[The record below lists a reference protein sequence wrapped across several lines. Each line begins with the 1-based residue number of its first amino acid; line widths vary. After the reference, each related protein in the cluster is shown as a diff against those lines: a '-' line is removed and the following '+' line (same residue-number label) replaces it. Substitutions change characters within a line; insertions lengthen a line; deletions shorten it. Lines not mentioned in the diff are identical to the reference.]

1 VTIRVLRELLEAWKA
16 NAESS
21 HKRIV
26 ITIAHGKEPIT
37 TS

>member
-1 VTIRVLRELLEAWKA
+1 MRVLGELLEAWKE
-16 NAESS
+16 NVESS
-21 HKRIV
+21 HKRNV